1 MNISPHIRPHKS
13 CFSSVNLQNACV
25 RAFFAPNTP
34 LPFKRALARDR
45 CNRLVNYGPPR
56 APATVI
62 VTVIRL
68 ARPRA
73 TLSLNVIPKVPAR
86 PCATCVFLCERG
98 QTFKSSRLS
107 RSPKLST
114 LKSASLQSGSELN
127 RTVVIP
133 IFLAPSISFCACP
146 TKTAFSG

>member
-1 MNISPHIRPHKS
+1 MLDLLGQSTPPLILNLTFKINILMVLINIRPHIRPHKS

-73 TLSLNVIPKVPAR
+73 TLSLNVIPRFPRVRTRLA
-86 PCATCVFLCERG
+86 FL
-98 QTFKSSRLS
+98 SPLS
-107 RSPKLST
+107 GVGGRW
-114 LKSASLQSGSELN
+114 
-127 RTVVIP
+127 RIYR
-133 IFLAPSISFCACP
+133 
-146 TKTAFSG
+146 

>member
-1 MNISPHIRPHKS
+1 MVLINIRPHIRPHKS

-73 TLSLNVIPKVPAR
+73 TLSLNVIPRFPRVRTRLAFLSPLSGVGGCGAYIDRTVDKVSF
-86 PCATCVFLCERG
+86 VIFVM
-98 QTFKSSRLS
+98 KSV
-107 RSPKLST
+107 
-114 LKSASLQSGSELN
+114 ASLSVDRQN
-127 RTVVIP
+127 HAR
-133 IFLAPSISFCACP
+133 
-146 TKTAFSG
+146 